1 MFWEE
6 LQMLRIYALAAIM
19 GFYGSVASAESHAA
33 TEAEQTEAVESAVMA
48 EDVDLD
54 AAKSIFTRSCRGCH
68 GNKAQGVASYP
79 KLSDKTPEYIVEK
92 LETYRAGERI
102 GPNSVLMIQNAKGLS
117 DLEIASLAVYVT
129 SAFE

>member
-1 MFWEE
+1 M
-6 LQMLRIYALAAIM
+6 QMLRIYALAVITS
-19 GFYGSVASAESHAA
+19 FYGSVAWAESHAA
-33 TEAEQTEAVESAVMA
+33 TEAEQTEAAEPEVMA
-48 EDVDLD
+48 KDIDLD
-54 AAKSIFTRSCRGCH
+54 AAKSIFSRSCRGCH

-129 SAFE
+129 TAFE

>member
-1 MFWEE
+1 
-6 LQMLRIYALAAIM
+6 MLRIYALAVIT
-19 GFYGSVASAESHAA
+19 GFYGSVASAESHAV
-33 TEAEQTEAVESAVMA
+33 TEAEQTETAAPAVMA

-54 AAKSIFTRSCRGCH
+54 AAKSIFNRSCRGCH

-129 SAFE
+129 TAFE

>member
-1 MFWEE
+1 
-6 LQMLRIYALAAIM
+6 MLRIYALAVIT
-19 GFYGSVASAESHAA
+19 GFYGSVVSAESHAA
-33 TEAEQTEAVESAVMA
+33 AEAEQTEEASPAVMA

-129 SAFE
+129 TAFE

>member
-1 MFWEE
+1 
-6 LQMLRIYALAAIM
+6 MLRIYALAVIT

-33 TEAEQTEAVESAVMA
+33 TEAEQSEAPAVIA

-129 SAFE
+129 TAFE

>member
-1 MFWEE
+1 
-6 LQMLRIYALAAIM
+6 MLRIHALAVITS
-19 GFYGSVASAESHAA
+19 FYGSVAWAESHAA
-33 TEAEQTEAVESAVMA
+33 TQVEQTEAAEPEVMA
-48 EDVDLD
+48 KDIDLD
-54 AAKSIFTRSCRGCH
+54 AAKSIFSRSCRGCH

-129 SAFE
+129 TAFE